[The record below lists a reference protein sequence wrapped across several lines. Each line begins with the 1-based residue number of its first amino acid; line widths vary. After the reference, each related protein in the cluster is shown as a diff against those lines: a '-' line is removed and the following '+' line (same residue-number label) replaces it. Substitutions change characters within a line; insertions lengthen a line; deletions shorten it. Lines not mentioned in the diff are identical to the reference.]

1 MSAGTSREE
10 RVTPERGRRVAV
22 IGGGP
27 GGAQCALRLA
37 EAGFR
42 VTVFEPRAH
51 FEKACG
57 GGIPIRGMHHF
68 PFLVDARLP
77 GKEIRE
83 CLIVSP
89 SGREARFPLMDPLY
103 VFSRADLHS
112 LMLTRATTAGAVRA
126 RARVVAFQRAAT
138 ESGGG
143 PGAGAGSR
151 RASPH

>member
-37 EAGFR
+37 EAGFK

-57 GGIPIRGMHHF
+57 GGIPIRGIRRY
-68 PFLVDARLP
+68 PFLADGGIP
-77 GKEIRE
+77 GREVRE
-83 CLIVSP
+83 CLVISP
-89 SGREARFPLMDPLY
+89 SGREARFPLMDPLH
-103 VFSRADLHS
+103 VFSRADRHAV
-112 LMLTRATTAGAVRA
+112 MLSRATSA
-126 RARVVAFQRAAT
+126 
-138 ESGGG
+138 
-143 PGAGAGSR
+143 
-151 RASPH
+151 